1 MSCVSR
7 ICTLSASETRGLT
20 VGSHV
25 QGVQDFVATA
35 SDTDIFL
42 FAFCPSC
49 PSRGE
54 QLLCPQFGPL
64 LSDFITMATDKNRR
78 HSSYIGV
85 CYKGRGKWG
94 SRITFRGQRYFLGAF
109 DTEEEAARA
118 YDRRARQLGLPER
131 CNFFDD
137 EAPAPAPSPAPVALP
152 RPVRRRAAPQPPSY
166 LYEQPRSSLPPYS
179 HMQPHYV
186 HFAAPNQ
193 PMMMM
198 PPAPNYFPPAAHA
211 AHSWRRSVSYPPG
224 HSTNLPPPP
233 HLPAWPLPPRGC
245 HTAASMQRWAARSNS
260 ASSWETSRSSG
271 NDNDSQ
277 SPPPYRRSPS
287 RSPPRF
293 DYPPPPQF
301 APRSHV

>member
-1 MSCVSR
+1 
-7 ICTLSASETRGLT
+7 
-20 VGSHV
+20 
-25 QGVQDFVATA
+25 
-35 SDTDIFL
+35 
-42 FAFCPSC
+42 
-49 PSRGE
+49 
-54 QLLCPQFGPL
+54 
-64 LSDFITMATDKNRR
+64 MATDKNRR

-137 EAPAPAPSPAPVALP
+137 DAPAPAPSPAPVA

-166 LYEQPRSSLPPYS
+166 LYEPPSRSLPPYA
-179 HMQPHYV
+179 HIQPQYV
-186 HFAAPNQ
+186 HFAAPNH

-198 PPAPNYFPPAAHA
+198 PPAHPNYFPPAHA
-211 AHSWRRSVSYPPG
+211 VQSWRRSLSYPPG
-224 HSTNLPPPP
+224 APSLAPSLATSLPPPP
-233 HLPAWPLPPRGC
+233 HFPAWPLPPRT
-245 HTAASMQRWAARSNS
+245 HTASMQWSPRSNS

-271 NDNDSQ
+271 PDDRSP
-277 SPPPYRRSPS
+277 SPPTRRSAS

-293 DYPPPPQF
+293 DYPPPPPPHL
-301 APRSHV
+301 APRSQI